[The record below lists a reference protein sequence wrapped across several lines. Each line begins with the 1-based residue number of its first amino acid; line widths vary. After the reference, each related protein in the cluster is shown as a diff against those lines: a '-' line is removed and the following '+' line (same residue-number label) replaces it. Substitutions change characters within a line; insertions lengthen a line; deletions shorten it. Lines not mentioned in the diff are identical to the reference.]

1 MYEEIC
7 SIISID
13 GYEIMHHTYRIISIL
28 HTHISTLLS
37 PLGIMVDGKM
47 NPLNFIVTSNLPLI
61 KSGYT
66 CGPGGMLKTL
76 FFNAA
81 GSRLD
86 NLLANP
92 SDIAAYDV
100 DGIDDEIA
108 VAVAI
113 VDARFI

>member
-1 MYEEIC
+1 MMVL
-7 SIISID
+7 D
-13 GYEIMHHTYRIISIL
+13 VYRIISIL

-37 PLGIMVDGKM
+37 PLGIIVDGKM

-66 CGPGGMLKTL
+66 CGPGGILNTL

-81 GSRLD
+81 GSLFES
-86 NLLANP
+86 LLANP
-92 SDIAAYDV
+92 SDIAACDV

-108 VAVAI
+108 VVAVAI

>member
-1 MYEEIC
+1 
-7 SIISID
+7 
-13 GYEIMHHTYRIISIL
+13 
-28 HTHISTLLS
+28 
-37 PLGIMVDGKM
+37 
-47 NPLNFIVTSNLPLI
+47 
-61 KSGYT
+61 
-66 CGPGGMLKTL
+66 MLKTL

-92 SDIAAYDV
+92 SDIAAREI

-108 VAVAI
+108 VDVAI

>member
-1 MYEEIC
+1 
-7 SIISID
+7 
-13 GYEIMHHTYRIISIL
+13 
-28 HTHISTLLS
+28 
-37 PLGIMVDGKM
+37 M

-66 CGPGGMLKTL
+66 CGPGGILNTL

-92 SDIAAYDV
+92 SDIAACDV

-108 VAVAI
+108 VVAVAI